1 MWLVHMLQEMKEATQ
16 RAQENITIHLP
27 EDDDDD
33 LSEIIAEIRQ
43 QYNTKI
49 QQLRSES
56 ASEIDT
62 KVRLANFRC
71 SFWQASK
78 KSTFISFII

>member
-1 MWLVHMLQEMKEATQ
+1 MLQEMKEATQ
-16 RAQENITIHLP
+16 RAQENMSIYLL

-33 LSEIIAEIRQ
+33 LNETIEEIRQ

-49 QQLRSES
+49 QQLRTES
-56 ASEIDT
+56 ASEIET

-78 KSTFISFII
+78 KSTLISFII

>member
-1 MWLVHMLQEMKEATQ
+1 MLQEMKEATQ

-27 EDDDDD
+27 EDDDD

-78 KSTFISFII
+78 KSTLISFII

>member
-1 MWLVHMLQEMKEATQ
+1 MLQEMKEATQ
-16 RAQENITIHLP
+16 RAQENMSIYLL

-33 LSEIIAEIRQ
+33 LNETIEEIRQ

-49 QQLRSES
+49 QQLCTES
-56 ASEIDT
+56 ASEIET

-78 KSTFISFII
+78 KSTLISFII

>member
-1 MWLVHMLQEMKEATQ
+1 MLQEMKEATQ
-16 RAQENITIHLP
+16 RAQENMSIYLL

-33 LSEIIAEIRQ
+33 LNETIEEIRQ

-56 ASEIDT
+56 ASEIET

-78 KSTFISFII
+78 KSTLISFII

>member
-1 MWLVHMLQEMKEATQ
+1 MLQEMKEATQ
-16 RAQENITIHLP
+16 RAQENMSIYLL

-33 LSEIIAEIRQ
+33 LNETIEEIRQ

-49 QQLRSES
+49 QQLRTES
-56 ASEIDT
+56 APEIET

-78 KSTFISFII
+78 KSTLISFII

>member
-1 MWLVHMLQEMKEATQ
+1 MLQEMKEATQ
-16 RAQENITIHLP
+16 RAQENMSIYLL

-33 LSEIIAEIRQ
+33 LNETIEEIRH

-49 QQLRSES
+49 QQLRTES
-56 ASEIDT
+56 ASEIET

-78 KSTFISFII
+78 KSTLISFII